1 MINILSDFMEK
12 NEIEKLTEEYQIL
25 VEQLQSLAI
34 QKEQFE
40 MQKDEQQEAM
50 EEIEKAIGKI
60 YLNVGGVLVEM
71 KKEDAIKKLKEKQE
85 STEMR
90 LTIATKQYNEYIKKE
105 KELREKINSVLK

>member
-1 MINILSDFMEK
+1 MEK
-12 NEIEKLTEEYQIL
+12 NEIEKLTQEYQIL

-40 MQKDEQQEAM
+40 MQKNEENEAM
-50 EEIEKAIGKI
+50 EELEKATGKI
-60 YLNVGGVLVEM
+60 YFNIGGALVEM

-90 LTIATKQYNEYIKKE
+90 LTIASKQYNEYTKKE
-105 KELREKINSVLK
+105 KELREKINSILK